1 MTVGVV
7 ALARLS
13 YAAEVLVSPPQ
24 PVAPAA
30 RPGHRPDRIGFRWES
45 DMLPPLRDAL
55 PVVVGQRC
63 LALLEVPAAAGV
75 PDLVALVLDE
85 PVVARRLAGGL
96 APVQDLTHARVLQAL
111 TAGIDDIDQLSR
123 TAQVTAAHLRRS
135 VLPALTAA
143 GWLNTAANGASVVMH
158 HPLEPIASLVVT
170 VEAKKAAWQ
179 RAFKQALAHSA
190 SADRAFIAMD
200 AMRATAV
207 VEQRGVLRRMG
218 VGVLTVDAV
227 TGRVTVVARPRQTA
241 PVPVQRTLLAERAW
255 ALHLAGETAGPSWP
269 VFGRTLH

>member
-1 MTVGVV
+1 MSPLQP
-7 ALARLS
+7 ADLAAHPRHI
-13 YAAEVLVSPPQ
+13 
-24 PVAPAA
+24 
-30 RPGHRPDRIGFRWES
+30 RDRIGFRWES
-45 DMLPPLRDAL
+45 DMLLPLRDAL
-55 PVVVGQRC
+55 SVVVGQAPC

-85 PVVARRLAGGL
+85 HVIARRLAGGL
-96 APVQDLTHARVLQAL
+96 APVQDLTHARVLHAL
-111 TAGIDDIDQLSR
+111 TAGIDDIDQLS
-123 TAQVTAAHLRRS
+123 TAAQVTASHLRRS

-143 GWLNTAANGASVVMH
+143 GWLSTADAASVVLH
-158 HPLEPIASLVVT
+158 HTLEPIASLVVT

-190 SADRAFIAMD
+190 SADRAFIAID
-200 AMRATAV
+200 AVRATAV
-207 VEQRGVLRRMG
+207 VEQRAALRRMG

-227 TGRVTVVARPRQTA
+227 TSRVKVVARPRRTV
-241 PVPVQRTLLAERAW
+241 PVPAQRTLLAERAW